1 MLVLQ
6 VHGPT
11 ICLDYLGHNMS
22 KMKIKGKRERE
33 RERER
38 ARRKAVVYFLAKI
51 CELGCLV

>member
-22 KMKIKGKRERE
+22 NMKIKGKRERE
-33 RERER
+33 RERES
-38 ARRKAVVYFLAKI
+38 KEKSGGILF
-51 CELGCLV
+51 G

>member
-22 KMKIKGKRERE
+22 NMKIKGRERE
-33 RERER
+33 RESEE
-38 ARRKAVVYFLAKI
+38 KSGGILF
-51 CELGCLV
+51 G